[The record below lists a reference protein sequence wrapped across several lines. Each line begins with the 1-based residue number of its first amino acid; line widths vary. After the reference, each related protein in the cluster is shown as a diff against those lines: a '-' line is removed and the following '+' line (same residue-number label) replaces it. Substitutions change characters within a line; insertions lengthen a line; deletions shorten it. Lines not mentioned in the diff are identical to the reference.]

1 MDELPSTWLSLVI
14 AEGDAAAS
22 YSVGTIVL
30 KLVSVLLLVAA
41 NGFFVAAEFAFVGVR
56 SSRIETLANQG
67 SRAAKRL
74 MELLQNLN
82 AYLSACQLGITLA
95 SLALGWIGEP
105 AIARLLEGPLSGLSD
120 AWRHGISFAIAF
132 SIITSLHIVLGEQA
146 PKLMGLAL
154 AEKVALAVALPMKLF
169 YRIFSLPI
177 RALDWASVRTTQ
189 LVGIK
194 ATAEHASTY
203 TEEEL
208 RKLVDISRES
218 GHLRAEERRLIHRV
232 FEFSDTLVR
241 EAMVPRTEMAAIP
254 NTCNL
259 EQITKAFEQH
269 RYSRLPVYRESFD
282 DVCGFIHSK
291 DVMPYLLHPEKFKLE
306 DVLQPPMYV
315 VDTARLEHVLRQ
327 MQKAKSHFGFVVDE
341 HGGLEGIITLEDL
354 LEEIVGDISDEHD
367 EEVNEQITEVD
378 ETTYV
383 LDGGLAVRDLNR
395 RLKLSVPES
404 EAYTTIG
411 GFLMTRAGHML
422 KPGEVV
428 QHDGLVFQ
436 VERVEKRRVMRV
448 KLEIVQT
455 DGEEELKHELDRAR
469 SGT

>member
-1 MDELPSTWLSLVI
+1 MTI
-14 AEGDAAAS
+14 A
-22 YSVGTIVL
+22 V
-30 KLVSVLLLVAA
+30 KLLAVLLLVAA
-41 NGFFVAAEFAFVGVR
+41 NGFFVAAEFALVGVR
-56 SSRIETLANQG
+56 SSRIETLVASGN
-67 SRAAKRL
+67 RAAKRL
-74 MELLQNLN
+74 MGLLQNLN

-105 AIARLLEGPLSGLSD
+105 AIARLLEGPLSGLSETQ
-120 AWRHGISFAIAF
+120 RHVIAFAIGF
-132 SIITSLHIVLGEQA
+132 IIITTLHIVLGEQA
-146 PKLMGLAL
+146 PKLMGLAK
-154 AEKVALAVALPMKLF
+154 AERVALVVALPLQLF

-177 RALDWASVRTTQ
+177 RALDWASARTVN
-189 LVGIK
+189 LVGIQ
-194 ATAEHASTY
+194 ATSEHASIY

-208 RKLVDISRES
+208 RKLVDMSRES

-232 FEFSDTLVR
+232 FEFSDTVVR

-254 NTCNL
+254 YTRNL
-259 EQITKAFEQH
+259 EEITKAFDQH

-327 MQKAKSHFGFVVDE
+327 MQKAKMHFGFVVDE

-354 LEEIVGDISDEHD
+354 LEEIVGEISDEHD
-367 EEVNEQITEVD
+367 EEVNEQITKID
-378 ETTYV
+378 ESNYV
-383 LDGGLAVRDLNR
+383 LAGGLAVRDLNR

-404 EAYTTIG
+404 EAYTTVG
-411 GFLMTRAGHML
+411 GFLMTEAGHVL

-428 QHDGLVFQ
+428 QHDGLVFK

-448 KLEIVQT
+448 KLEILQT
-455 DGEEELKHELDRAR
+455 NEEGEEKDELDRAR
-469 SGT
+469 SGA

>member
-1 MDELPSTWLSLVI
+1 MGL
-14 AEGDAAAS
+14 
-22 YSVGTIVL
+22 L
-30 KLVSVLLLVAA
+30 K
-41 NGFFVAAEFAFVGVR
+41 
-56 SSRIETLANQG
+56 
-67 SRAAKRL
+67 
-74 MELLQNLN
+74 NLN
-82 AYLSACQLGITLA
+82 SYLSACQLGITLA

-120 AWRHGISFAIAF
+120 TLRHGIAFAVAF

-146 PKLMGLAL
+146 PKLMGLAS
-154 AEKVALAVALPMKLF
+154 AERVALAVALPLEIF
-169 YRIFSLPI
+169 YKVFSLPI
-177 RALDWASVRTTQ
+177 RALDWASARTVK

-208 RKLVDISRES
+208 RKLIDISRES

-254 NTCNL
+254 DTCDL
-259 EQITKAFEQH
+259 EQITKAFERH
-269 RYSRLPVYRESFD
+269 RYSRLPVYRESLD
-282 DVCGFIHSK
+282 DVCGFVHSK
-291 DVMPYLLHPEKFKLE
+291 DVMPYLLHPEKFRLE
-306 DVLQPPMYV
+306 DVLQPAMYV
-315 VDTARLEHVLRQ
+315 VDTARLEAVLRQ
-327 MQKAKSHFGFVVDE
+327 MQKAKMHFGFVVDE
-341 HGGLEGIITLEDL
+341 HGGLEGVITLEDL
-354 LEEIVGDISDEHD
+354 LEEIVGEISDEHD

-378 ETTYV
+378 QATYV

-411 GFLMTRAGHML
+411 GFLMTEAGHVL

-428 QHDGLVFQ
+428 QHDGLVFK

-448 KLEIVQT
+448 KLEIVKT
-455 DGEEELKHELDRAR
+455 DGEGETNNELDRAR

>member
-1 MDELPSTWLSLVI
+1 MLAYLRMDELPSFWLTLI
-14 AEGDAAAS
+14 TAEGDAVLS
-22 YSVGTIVL
+22 YSTGPIVI
-30 KLVSVLLLVAA
+30 KLLSVLLLVAA
-41 NGFFVAAEFAFVGVR
+41 NGFFVASEFALVGVR
-56 SSRIETLANQG
+56 SSRIETLVASG
-67 SRAAKRL
+67 SRSAKRL
-74 MELLQNLN
+74 MGLLKNLN

-105 AIARLLEGPLSGLSD
+105 AVARLLEGPLSGLSD
-120 AWRHGISFAIAF
+120 PLRHGIAFAIAF

-146 PKLMGLAL
+146 PKLMGLAA
-154 AEKVALAVALPMKLF
+154 AEKIALAIALPLQLF
-169 YRIFSLPI
+169 YRVFSLPI
-177 RALDWASVRTTQ
+177 RALDWASVRTVQ
-189 LVGIK
+189 LIGVR

-208 RKLVDISRES
+208 RRLVDISGES

-254 NTCNL
+254 NTSDL
-259 EQITKAFEQH
+259 EQIIKAFDRH

-282 DVCGFIHSK
+282 DVIGFIHSK
-291 DVMPYLLHPEKFKLE
+291 DLMPYLLHPEKFNLE
-306 DVLQPPMYV
+306 DVLQPPLYV
-315 VDTARLEHVLRQ
+315 VNTARLEHVLRQ
-327 MQKAKSHFGFVVDE
+327 LQKARMHFGFVVDE

-354 LEEIVGDISDEHD
+354 LEEIVGEISDEHD
-367 EEVNEQITEVD
+367 VEVNEQITEVD
-378 ETTYV
+378 KSSYV

-404 EAYTTIG
+404 EAYTTVG
-411 GFLMTRAGHML
+411 GFLMTEAGHVL

-428 QHDGLVFQ
+428 QHDGLVFK

-448 KLEIVQT
+448 KLEICPN
-455 DGEEELKHELDRAR
+455 
-469 SGT
+469 